1 MTAATSLTSLEKV
14 AEKRSV
20 WRGRTVAPDFQER
33 NEEVEGEIEVER
45 IVEVERN
52 EEEEVEGDEEVEKNE
67 EVKRDKEGRS
77 DPMRLQ
83 LY

>member
-33 NEEVEGEIEVER
+33 NEEVEGDIEVER
-45 IVEVERN
+45 FAEVERN
-52 EEEEVEGDEEVEKNE
+52 EEMERDEEVEKYE
-67 EVKRDKEGRS
+67 RDKAR
-77 DPMRLQ
+77 
-83 LY
+83 

>member
-20 WRGRTVAPDFQER
+20 WRGRTVAPDFQKR
-33 NEEVEGEIEVER
+33 NEEVEGDIEEER

-52 EEEEVEGDEEVEKNE
+52 EEVERDVEVEK
-67 EVKRDKEGRS
+67 D
-77 DPMRLQ
+77 
-83 LY
+83 